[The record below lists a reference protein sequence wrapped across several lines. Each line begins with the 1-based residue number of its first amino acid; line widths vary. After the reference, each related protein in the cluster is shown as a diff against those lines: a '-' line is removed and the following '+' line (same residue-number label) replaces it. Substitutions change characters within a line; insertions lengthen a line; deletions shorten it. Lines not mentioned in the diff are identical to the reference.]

1 MTKIGILASIS
12 KNSTGWKG
20 EPTEKDLT
28 FSKFDFVKKNSKAH
42 EALNF
47 GYPECPAENDG
58 TYIGYAPAFNKK
70 VRESNI
76 KVIFFISLF
85 AVNDR
90 RIVGFYAL
98 PEITQGCNFERTQSL
113 SPLYK
118 KYSNGNIRVK
128 ASNIV
133 YLKNSVPINEKI
145 ANGKFFEGKLSS
157 QGFNYLDEKGV
168 VRLFDY
174 ILKYN
179 GEKKIAYWKGV
190 FSGNSQNFDEIEV
203 YEDFDDAQN
212 TSIEKLEKKFCN
224 AKPKEKSVLSKRIE
238 RGQIANRVK
247 QLTNYKCLICEKLGL
262 NPHGFAKRNGT
273 YYVETHHVCPV
284 SKKEVG
290 SLALPNLV
298 TVCAN
303 HHRQLHYGDVK
314 TKILATKF
322 VFEIE
327 GKKIE
332 IDKIKVK

>member
-1 MTKIGILASIS
+1 MPKIGLITSIS

-20 EPTEKDLT
+20 EPTEEDLSS
-28 FSKFDFVKKNSKAH
+28 SKFDFVKINGKAH
-42 EALNF
+42 ESLNF
-47 GYPECPAENDG
+47 GYPKYPPESDG

-70 VRESNI
+70 VREPNI
-76 KVIFFISLF
+76 KIIFFISLF

-98 PEITQGCNFERTQSL
+98 PEITKGCNFERTQSL

-133 YLKNSVPINEKI
+133 YLKNSVPINNKI
-145 ANGKFFEGKLSS
+145 AKGKFFKGQLSS

-168 VRLFDY
+168 ARLFDY
-174 ILKYN
+174 ILKHN
-179 GEKKIAYWKGV
+179 SEKKIAYWKDV

-203 YEDFDDAQN
+203 YEDFFDAQN
-212 TSIEKLEKKFCN
+212 ASIEKLEKKFCN
-224 AKPKEKSVLSKRIE
+224 AKPKEKSVLTKRIE

-284 SKKEVG
+284 SKQEIG
-290 SLALPNLV
+290 SLSLPNLI

-303 HHRQLHYGDVK
+303 HHRQLHYGNVNVQIMK
-314 TKILATKF
+314 MKF
-322 VFEIE
+322 VFDIE

-332 IDKIKVK
+332 IEKIKVK